1 MSEAQEEELPPLL
14 SGKLSL
20 SCHASCHSFLPY
32 YQLSEEEQ
40 LRREERERRRVER
53 LMASMRAR
61 GRVIAPYNTTQFLIE
76 EHETEVEA
84 DLVKM
89 LDNDGDYSAISWS
102 DEEDFMSKEF
112 NKHYEQEHFDNLT
125 KMNKEKLLFEY
136 LSIAK
141 KNEKLEEKVS
151 HFEEEG
157 EKVKALMRDMS
168 ILQAQ
173 NMKLKR
179 SNSSMKE
186 RIRKLSVT
194 AEINSDSPTDQM

>member
-1 MSEAQEEELPPLL
+1 MSEGQEEELPPLL

-84 DLVKM
+84 DLVPP
-89 LDNDGDYSAISWS
+89 LPQD
-102 DEEDFMSKEF
+102 
-112 NKHYEQEHFDNLT
+112 
-125 KMNKEKLLFEY
+125 
-136 LSIAK
+136 
-141 KNEKLEEKVS
+141 
-151 HFEEEG
+151 
-157 EKVKALMRDMS
+157 
-168 ILQAQ
+168 
-173 NMKLKR
+173 
-179 SNSSMKE
+179 
-186 RIRKLSVT
+186 
-194 AEINSDSPTDQM
+194 